1 VSTYTDPAVNIRD
14 EIALASGM
22 PELPEKIW
30 FHKTAAA
37 VIDATR
43 CVGCGGCI
51 AACPSHSIGVGEDG
65 APTLVKMCTGCSAC
79 WDYCPMAGLRVERLV
94 ELSSDVPVAPGTRT
108 APSATSSETPVVLRS
123 GHPGPPFDLTP
134 YGADGLNASNLGLV
148 RAAYSAQAI
157 RKASGAQD
165 GGVVTGLLSALL
177 EAGEIDGAVVSRG
190 VDAFHNTTFLA
201 TTVEE
206 IEASAGSVYHQ
217 SHPLSILNDPL
228 PDGVRRLAF
237 VGTPCQV
244 SVLRALQKYP
254 WPTRVTTAGAVALTV
269 ALFCTRSFDPDRL
282 EDAIAE
288 RGVDTT
294 SVARLDIRE
303 GELLARDK
311 NGAESLREP
320 VKSFRTASLL
330 GCDECFD
337 FTGLSAD
344 IAIGNLASEPGRS
357 TVLIRS
363 EAGKKAM
370 ATASL
375 AFTLEP
381 LVDLGVVSQTAA
393 LNKKRAARASARG
406 LDPDG
411 PLWISYTE
419 HLAAYTGTERAPK
432 APPAHR
438 SYHFDVSC

>member
-1 VSTYTDPAVNIRD
+1 
-14 EIALASGM
+14 
-22 PELPEKIW
+22 
-30 FHKTAAA
+30 
-37 VIDATR
+37 
-43 CVGCGGCI
+43 
-51 AACPSHSIGVGEDG
+51 
-65 APTLVKMCTGCSAC
+65 
-79 WDYCPMAGLRVERLV
+79 
-94 ELSSDVPVAPGTRT
+94 
-108 APSATSSETPVVLRS
+108 
-123 GHPGPPFDLTP
+123 
-134 YGADGLNASNLGLV
+134 
-148 RAAYSAQAI
+148 
-157 RKASGAQD
+157 
-165 GGVVTGLLSALL
+165 
-177 EAGEIDGAVVSRG
+177 
-190 VDAFHNTTFLA
+190 LA

-217 SHPLSILNDPL
+217 SHPLSILNEPL

-254 WPTRVTTAGAVALTV
+254 WPNRVTAAAVVVVTV

-288 RGVDTT
+288 CGVDAS

-311 NGAESLREP
+311 NGLDLLREP
-320 VKSFRTASLL
+320 VRKFREASLA

-344 IAIGNLASEPGRS
+344 IAVGSLASEPGCS
-357 TVLIRS
+357 TVLVRS
-363 EAGKKAM
+363 EAGEKAV
-370 ATASL
+370 ATSAL
-375 AFTLEP
+375 ALAMES
-381 LVDLGVVSQTAA
+381 LVDLELVSQAAA
-393 LNKKRAARASARG
+393 LDMKRATRSSARG

-419 HLAAYTGTERAPK
+419 HLAAYTGTDRAPK
-432 APPAHR
+432 APPGHR

>member
-1 VSTYTDPAVNIRD
+1 MSTYPDPAVNIRD

-22 PELPEKIW
+22 PELPDKIW

-94 ELSSDVPVAPGTRT
+94 ELSSDVAMAPGTRT
-108 APSATSSETPVVLRS
+108 TPSATLSAASVVIRS
-123 GHPGPPFDLTP
+123 GYCAPLNLTP
-134 YGADGLNASNLGLV
+134 YSADGLNASNLGPV
-148 RAAYSAQAI
+148 RAAYSARAV

-165 GGVVTGLLSALL
+165 GGVVTGLLTALI
-177 EAGEIDGAVVSRG
+177 EAGEIDGAIVSRG

-217 SHPLSILNDPL
+217 SHPLSILSEPL

-254 WPTRVTTAGAVALTV
+254 WPNRVTTAAAVVVTV
-269 ALFCTRSFDPDRL
+269 ALFCTRSFDPNRL
-282 EDAIAE
+282 EDEIAE

-311 NGAESLREP
+311 NAVDLLREP
-320 VKSFRTASLL
+320 VKAFRAASLV

-344 IAIGNLASEPGRS
+344 IAVGNLASEPGRS
-357 TVLIRS
+357 TVLVRS
-363 EAGKKAM
+363 EAGEKAI
-370 ATASL
+370 ATSAL
-375 AFTLEP
+375 ALAMES
-381 LVDLGVVSQTAA
+381 LVDLELVSQTAA
-393 LNKKRAARASARG
+393 LNKKRAARTSARG

-432 APPAHR
+432 SPPAHR

>member
-94 ELSSDVPVAPGTRT
+94 ELSSEVPVAPGTRT
-108 APSATSSETPVVLRS
+108 APSAALSEATVAIRS
-123 GHPGPPFDLTP
+123 GYSAPLNFTP
-134 YGADGLNASNLGLV
+134 YSADGLNASNLGPV
-148 RAAYSAQAI
+148 RAAYSARAI

-177 EAGEIDGAVVSRG
+177 EAGVIDGAIVSRG

-217 SHPLSILNDPL
+217 SHPLSILNEPL

-254 WPTRVTTAGAVALTV
+254 WPTRVTTAAAVVVTV
-269 ALFCTRSFDPDRL
+269 ALFCTRSFDPNRL
-282 EDAIAE
+282 EDEIAE

-311 NGAESLREP
+311 NGAELLREP
-320 VKSFRTASLL
+320 VKAFRAASLA

-344 IAIGNLASEPGRS
+344 IAVGNLASEPGRS
-357 TVLIRS
+357 TVLVRS
-363 EAGKKAM
+363 EAGEKAI
-370 ATASL
+370 ATSAL
-375 AFTLEP
+375 ALAVES
-381 LVDLGVVSQTAA
+381 LVDLELVSQTAA
-393 LNKKRAARASARG
+393 LDKKGAARASARG